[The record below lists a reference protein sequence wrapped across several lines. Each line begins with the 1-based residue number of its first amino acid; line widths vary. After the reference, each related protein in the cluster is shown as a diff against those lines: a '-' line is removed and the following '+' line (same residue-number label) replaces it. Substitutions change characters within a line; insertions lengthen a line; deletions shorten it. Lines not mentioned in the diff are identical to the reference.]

1 MSYAPIRFAGPSLIP
16 ASPAKIYTAV
26 STIII
31 KEFTVTNFSGSTLP
45 FSIFLLGENG
55 DQVIN
60 LYGVNRSSLDP
71 YTLYGNVNVA
81 NNTTLKL
88 EHSLIL
94 NAGESIAAVTTT
106 PNCYSL
112 TISGVDLSGT
122 LSGGGSTGGTTGAS
136 GAGYSDVTSITTNPV
151 TTGSKV
157 FYVNNSGAY
166 TAGQRVRVINPL
178 ALTTYVEGT
187 ITQVVKN
194 VSITVAVDATNGTGT
209 YSEWVFAVTG
219 NPGTSGTSGSN
230 GATGATGA
238 TGVGA
243 TGATGATGP
252 TGANGTSLTSQ
263 GTVPNVASLPTT
275 NVFVGAT
282 YLVTDTQEM
291 YVWNGTAFSNAGVY
305 RGPIGA
311 TGPVGATG
319 ATGAT
324 GPTGAAGRSINIKGT
339 KANIAALP
347 SSGNTSGDSWIVLT
361 DLHLYV
367 WDGATW
373 LDAGQFQGPTGAT
386 GPATIS
392 VGTVSTTGPAG
403 TPSVTN
409 SGTSSVAVFDFIL
422 QQGPTGITGP
432 TGTSGSVQIG
442 TVGSTGPTGNASV
455 TNSGTVNAAT
465 LDFVLKQG
473 PTGPTGPAGPT
484 TITIGTVSA
493 TGPTGV
499 PTITNVGTTTDL
511 ILNFALQ
518 QGPAGLTGATGP
530 TGAASTAVG
539 PTGPT
544 GSTGPTGANGQ
555 AGADGSSVRIL
566 GSYPTEA
573 ALNAAKPS
581 GNILGDGYLVAGNL
595 FVWTGTVWTDAG
607 NIQGPTGPT
616 GVAGPTGATGATGA
630 VGPTGA
636 NGSSIQGPTGAT
648 GATGSTG
655 ATGATGATGV
665 GSPGA
670 AGPTGP
676 TGADGPAGGPT
687 GPTGPAGISITAN
700 YIVTSPAGGSY
711 SIDGASGN
719 PTLTLLRGHTYVFT
733 VNAQGHPFWFQT
745 TSGAYNS
752 ANTFATGVT
761 NGGDDVGGIT
771 FTVPLSAPNNL
782 YYICQ
787 FHASMNGIINII
799 G

>member
-71 YTLYGNVNVA
+71 YTLYGNVNVQ

-136 GAGYSDVTSITTNPV
+136 GAGYADVTSTTTNSV

-178 ALTTYVEGT
+178 ALTTYLEGT

-194 VSITVAVDATNGTGT
+194 VSITVSVDAKNGTGT
-209 YSEWVFAVTG
+209 YSDWVFAVTG
-219 NPGTSGTSGSN
+219 NPGVNGTVGVN
-230 GATGATGA
+230 GAVGPTGPTGSTGATGA
-238 TGVGA
+238 TGLTGATGTGLRLESVVPTVGDLPTLA
-243 TGATGATGP
+243 PLGTAYIISATQEIYIYNGLAWQNGGTYKGPTGATGATG
-252 TGANGTSLTSQ
+252 L
-263 GTVPNVASLPTT
+263 
-275 NVFVGAT
+275 
-282 YLVTDTQEM
+282 
-291 YVWNGTAFSNAGVY
+291 
-305 RGPIGA
+305 
-311 TGPVGATG
+311 TGP
-319 ATGAT
+319 T
-324 GPTGAAGRSINIKGT
+324 GPTGATGSAGRSINIKGT
-339 KANIAALP
+339 KANVAALP
-347 SSGNTSGDSWIVLT
+347 SSGNVSGDSWIVLT

-367 WDGATW
+367 WDGTIW

-392 VGTVSTTGPAG
+392 VGAVTATGPTG

-409 SGTSSVAVFDFIL
+409 SGTGSAGVFDFVL
-422 QQGPTGITGP
+422 QQGPVGLTGP
-432 TGTSGSVQIG
+432 TGAAATIA
-442 TVGSTGPTGNASV
+442 VGNVTSTGPTGIPSIV
-455 TNSGTVNAAT
+455 NSGTINAAL

-484 TITIGTVSA
+484 TITLGLVTA

-499 PTITNVGTTTDL
+499 PQVTNSGTSTDL
-511 ILNFALQ
+511 VLNFTLA
-518 QGPAGLTGATGP
+518 QGPTGLTGPTGA

-544 GSTGPTGANGQ
+544 GSTGATGATGT
-555 AGADGSSVRIL
+555 AGADGTGVSIL
-566 GSYPTEA
+566 GSYATLSALQA
-573 ALNAAKPS
+573 AHPS
-581 GNILGDGYLVAGNL
+581 GQTGDAYLINGEL
-595 FVWTGTVWTDAG
+595 YVWTGSSWTNVG
-607 NIQGPTGPT
+607 SIQGPTGSTGPT
-616 GVAGPTGATGATGA
+616 GASITGATGPTGATGA
-630 VGPTGA
+630 TGA
-636 NGSSIQGPTGAT
+636 NGSSIQGPTGPTGSA
-648 GATGSTG
+648 GATGPTG
-655 ATGATGATGV
+655 ATGATGAGLQ
-665 GSPGA
+665 GA
-670 AGPTGP
+670 TGPTGP
-676 TGADGPAGGPT
+676 TGPSGGPT
-687 GPTGPAGISITAN
+687 GPTGISVVQNFQITNAGSGA
-700 YIVTSPAGGSY
+700 Y
-711 SIDGASGN
+711 SVDGINNKA
-719 PTLTLLRGHTYVFT
+719 LTLVRGQTYFFT
-733 VNAQGHPFWFQT
+733 VNASGHPFWIKTAQT
-745 TSGAYNS
+745 TGTGDQYN
-752 ANTFATGVT
+752 TGVVN
-761 NGGDDVGGIT
+761 NGEDVGGIT
-771 FTVPLSAPNNL
+771 FTVDAAAPSTL

-787 FHASMNGIINII
+787 FHSPMTGTINII